1 MRADS
6 GQFFDPAAA
15 EAGVL
20 DVSGG
25 RGETRLQAV
34 ENSLKMQFKS
44 ATHRTSVL
52 CNSLPE
58 QRFFCHHLAFLYCII
73 HQYFDCYVPQPSA
86 LPSHIKLSFRCGIL
100 VIVSLYLAS

>member
-34 ENSLKMQFKS
+34 ERSLKMQF
-44 ATHRTSVL
+44 R
-52 CNSLPE
+52 E
-58 QRFFCHHLAFLYCII
+58 CHT
-73 HQYFDCYVPQPSA
+73 
-86 LPSHIKLSFRCGIL
+86 
-100 VIVSLYLAS
+100 